1 MNGTIGSKVHV
12 LCRAEEET
20 GQTPEPKKFLQ
31 PMAVRS
37 VTDLLQLRIVATFTN
52 VQVTKFYIVFHHAAK
67 YFNCLFLD
75 RFLTDMIVVNHTII
89 FRAIKFLM

>member
-1 MNGTIGSKVHV
+1 MIGSTVHA
-12 LCRAEEET
+12 LSLAEEVP

-37 VTDLLQLRIVATFTN
+37 VRDMLQLRKVATFTN

-75 RFLTDMIVVNHTII
+75 KFLTDMIVVNHTII